1 MRQLNR
7 FNNDLLKFCLQNIKS
22 VSGEVYIV
30 KLLDIYS
37 RVTNIPWK
45 QIDFWFW
52 NTHTIT
58 MPYWLTF

>member
-1 MRQLNR
+1 MRQLSR

-37 RVTNIPWK
+37 RVTNFPWK
-45 QIDFWFW
+45 QMDFWLC
-52 NTHTIT
+52 NTHTVT